1 MDVQEFTQAALS
13 DHRFD
18 KPLCQ
23 DDEFKDIPVRE
34 AKPEELSLDSLKQQA
49 DDSAINEA
57 KRAIMKNPGCPQN
70 EEEHV
75 ALMAKRI
82 FDLLTYKRYRR
93 GPQKFVDGPDKDNIM
108 RQIIDRVRARQPVE
122 LILSFFGSKVQNELK
137 TFAQDGTEVD
147 LSEVASLLRFYE
159 IARSIEAIYDFG
171 AVVNVA
177 CDGRK
182 YADSIGFSQEAGAG
196 YFRNVCLLV
205 EHMKLGDQVKLFD
218 EADYYPD
225 DIMERMEL
233 RLVQLKTQYEQGDL
247 DLIRFVEKLRLSLA
261 ISIPQSGVPLDQL
274 SLAFS
279 SQIPCSELNRICRD
293 SYDLRQ
299 GLIDRSR
306 TGALRYIAMYD
317 VVKEA
322 RVIENVAPTSI
333 RATVHPKQGQI
344 GLYAVNSAVN
354 NRFPHHVQG
363 VMSNHSTNGK
373 LDDVR
378 GSFAADLR
386 RSDSDI
392 IGITLPPSQYPFSN
406 GRHPFAFITN

>member
-1 MDVQEFTQAALS
+1 MDGQEFTQAALS

-23 DDEFKDIPVRE
+23 DDEFRNIPTRE
-34 AKPEELSLDSLKQQA
+34 ARPDELSLEDLKQQA
-49 DDSAINEA
+49 DDSALREA
-57 KRAIMKNPGCPQN
+57 SRAVQKNPGCPQN
-70 EEEHV
+70 QEEHDI
-75 ALMAKRI
+75 LLAKRI

-93 GPQKFVDGPDKDNIM
+93 GPQKFVEGADQDAILA
-108 RQIIDRVRARQPVE
+108 QIVERIRLKQPVE

-147 LSEVASLLRFYE
+147 LSEAASLLRFYE

-182 YADSIGFSQEAGAG
+182 YADSIGFSPEAGAG
-196 YFRNVCLLV
+196 YFRNVCLLA

-218 EADYYPD
+218 EADHYPD
-225 DIMERMEL
+225 DIMERMER
-233 RLVQLKTQYEQGDL
+233 RLAQLKQKYEQGDL

-261 ISIPQSGVPLDQL
+261 ISIPQKGVELHQL

-279 SQIPCSELNRICRD
+279 SQIPCSQLSQICRE

-299 GLIDRSR
+299 GLIERSR
-306 TGALRYIAMYD
+306 NGALRYIAMYD

-322 RVIENVAPTSI
+322 GVIEQASPYAL
-333 RATVHPKQGQI
+333 RATVHPKKGQI

-363 VMSNHSTNGK
+363 VMSGHNPNGK

-386 RSDSDI
+386 RGDQNLV
-392 IGITLPPSQYPFSN
+392 GITLPPEQYAFSN
-406 GRHPFAFITN
+406 GKHPFAFVVN

>member
-1 MDVQEFTQAALS
+1 MHAQKITQAALS

-18 KPLCQ
+18 KPLCP
-23 DDEFKDIPVRE
+23 DDEFQNIPMRE
-34 AKPEELSLDSLKQQA
+34 ARADELSLEDLKMQA
-49 DDSAINEA
+49 DESALKEA
-57 KRAIMKNPGCPQN
+57 KRAIEKNPGCPLNQ
-70 EEEHV
+70 EDHDM
-75 ALMAKRI
+75 LIAKRI

-93 GPQKFVDGPDKDNIM
+93 GPQKFVEGPDKDAVIS
-108 RQIIDRVRARQPVE
+108 QIADRIRAKQPVE

-147 LSEVASLLRFYE
+147 LSEAASLLRFYE
-159 IARSIEAIYDFG
+159 IAHSIEAIYDFG

-182 YADSIGFSQEAGAG
+182 YADSIGFSPEAGAG
-196 YFRNVCLLV
+196 YFRNVCLLA

-218 EADYYPD
+218 EANYYPD
-225 DIMERMEL
+225 DIMDRMEH
-233 RLVQLKTQYEQGDL
+233 RLAQLITQYEQGDI

-261 ISIPQSGVPLDQL
+261 ISIPQNGIPLNQL
-274 SLAFS
+274 KLAFS
-279 SQIPCSELNRICRD
+279 SEIPCSQLSQICRE

-363 VMSNHSTNGK
+363 VMSGNNTNGK

-378 GSFAADLR
+378 GAFAADLR
-386 RSDSDI
+386 RSDQDLV
-392 IGITLPPSQYPFSN
+392 GITLPPSQYSFSN
-406 GRHPFAFITN
+406 GKHPFAFVVN